1 MSWFNQLKVRQKL
14 IFLVFMFSA
23 VILVIGSIG
32 YQNLQQSNT
41 YLDDIYSQ
49 KMKQMKLEYEN
60 RIFIRRIR
68 SDLFELM
75 ITTNSSENAALLK
88 EIVDT
93 RNTYDENI
101 AQLSNMPLSP
111 ELSVKLD
118 ELKAVVAVY
127 RPLNEQAIAL
137 AKDNKN
143 AEAYALYKAK
153 VEKPATQTTNILRDM
168 TKLSEAEANSMKI
181 LADQNLQS
189 MSRLFIGITFA
200 AILIGCLLGFVI
212 IQQITERLKHS
223 VSFLGKIA
231 LGDFSHTISEQ
242 HLQDRSEFGSLSN
255 AIEHMS
261 QNVRSLIKQLLSTSE
276 QVAAASQEL
285 AASADQSSK
294 ASAQVAD
301 SIVKVSEGAQRQ
313 LDIAVATNRIVE
325 EMSLGVHKVAKN
337 AMAVSES
344 ATKTSTAALSGQDAI
359 EQTFQQMKAIEK
371 STENTAAMID
381 SLDEKSNQIDKMV
394 NLISTIAEQTNL
406 LALNAAIEAARAGS
420 AGRGFAVV
428 ADEVRK
434 LAEQSA
440 SASKD
445 ITSQISDIKSKTH
458 TAVTFM
464 KESQR
469 EVNHGSELVH
479 IAENNFS
486 EILEMIQGIS
496 TEIHDISSAAQHLTS
511 GANDVLHGSINAKNE
526 IQKTS
531 EETETISAA
540 TEEQSASVEEI
551 ASASSHL
558 AKLAEELQMAIQKF
572 KI

>member
-1 MSWFNQLKVRQKL
+1 MNWFNQLKVRQKL

-23 VILVIGSIG
+23 VILLVGILG
-32 YQNLQQSNT
+32 YRNLQQSNA

-49 KMKQMKLEYEN
+49 KMIQMKLEYEN

-68 SDLFELM
+68 SDLFEMM
-75 ITTNSSENAALLK
+75 ITKNASENAALLK
-88 EIVDT
+88 EIMDT
-93 RNTYDENI
+93 RTAYNENI
-101 AQLSNMPLSP
+101 TKLSSMTLSP
-111 ELSVKLD
+111 ELSAKLA
-118 ELKAVVAVY
+118 ELKTAVEAY
-127 RPLNEQAIAL
+127 RPVNEEAINL

-143 AEAYALYKAK
+143 AEAYALYKEK
-153 VEKPATQTTNILRDM
+153 VEKPATQTTNVLRDM
-168 TKLSEAEANSMKI
+168 TKISEAEANSMKL
-181 LADQNLQS
+181 LADSNLLS
-189 MSRLFIGITFA
+189 MSRLFIGITLI
-200 AILIGCLLGFVI
+200 AILLGCLLGFVI
-212 IQQITERLKHS
+212 IQQITERLSHS

-231 LGDFSHTISEQ
+231 IGDFSHTISE
-242 HLQDRSEFGSLSN
+242 HRLQDRSEFGSLAN

-285 AASADQSSK
+285 AASADQSAK

-301 SIVKVSEGAQRQ
+301 SIIKVSEGAQRQ
-313 LDIAVATNRIVE
+313 LNIAVATNRIVE
-325 EMSLGVHKVAKN
+325 EMSSGVHQVAKN

-344 ATKTSTAALSGQDAI
+344 ANKTSTAALSGQDAI
-359 EQTFQQMKAIEK
+359 EQTFKQMKAIEK

-381 SLDEKSNQIDKMV
+381 TLDEKSNQIDKMV
-394 NLISTIAEQTNL
+394 NLISNIAEQTNL

-458 TAVTFM
+458 AAVTFM
-464 KESQR
+464 KESTR

-479 IAENNFS
+479 IAENNFN

-496 TEIHDISSAAQHLTS
+496 TEIHDISSAAQHLTT
-511 GANDVLHGSINAKNE
+511 GANDVLRGSVNAKNE
-526 IQKTS
+526 TQKTS

-551 ASASSHL
+551 ASASAHL